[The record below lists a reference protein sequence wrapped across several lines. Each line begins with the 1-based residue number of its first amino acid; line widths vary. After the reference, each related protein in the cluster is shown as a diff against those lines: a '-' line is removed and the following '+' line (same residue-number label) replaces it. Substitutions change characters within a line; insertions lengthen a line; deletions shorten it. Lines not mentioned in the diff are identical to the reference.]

1 MSDADVLQRGTL
13 VVTGLTGN
21 TNFTT
26 LPVDLATLKA
36 GLDSYSVLIAE
47 AADGSKKMI
56 AQKNKQR
63 EAVIK
68 MLRLLGRYIEVS
80 SDGDMAK
87 FTSSG
92 FPAASTAKA
101 PPAPLPL
108 PVIRTVDRGAIS
120 GELVIQ
126 VEPISKAV
134 SYEIRWG
141 AVVNAAPPGSWTS
154 RDFTRTRPPIGIQ
167 GLTPGTLYAFQVRA
181 QGKVGWTDWTDSTTC
196 ICP

>member
-1 MSDADVLQRGTL
+1 MSDADVVQRGTQ

-68 MLRLLGRYIEVS
+68 MLRLLGRYVEVS

-92 FPAASTAKA
+92 FPAASTTKA
-101 PPAPLPL
+101 TPAPLPL
-108 PVIRTVDRGAIS
+108 PVIRSVDRGAIS

-126 VEPISKAV
+126 VDPIAKAV

-141 AVVNAAPPGSWTS
+141 AVVNAAPPGSWTN
-154 RDFTRTRPPIGIQ
+154 RDFTKTRPPIGIQ

>member
-1 MSDADVLQRGTL
+1 MTGSTKTKVVKIRLLEGYTSMSDADIVQRGTQ

-36 GLDSYSVLIAE
+36 GLDSLSVLIAE

-101 PPAPLPL
+101 PPAPLRL
-108 PVIRTVDRGAIS
+108 PVIRSVDRGAIS
-120 GELVIQ
+120 G
-126 VEPISKAV
+126 
-134 SYEIRWG
+134 
-141 AVVNAAPPGSWTS
+141 
-154 RDFTRTRPPIGIQ
+154 
-167 GLTPGTLYAFQVRA
+167 
-181 QGKVGWTDWTDSTTC
+181 
-196 ICP
+196 